1 MSMLLLLVLLIGAM
15 LGMRFRVL
23 VLVPAI
29 GFLFTA
35 ILAACIIRA
44 ESLSFTIAAVV
55 LTVSCLQIGYL
66 GGAVTHYTTALV
78 DFGRL
83 RKHALKGPSRPL
95 APPAHSTG
103 ATPSTA
109 YRG

>member
-1 MSMLLLLVLLIGAM
+1 MSMLLLLVLLIGAV
-15 LGMRFRVL
+15 LGMRFKVL

-29 GFLFTA
+29 GFLFVA
-35 ILAACIIRA
+35 ILVACVIRA
-44 ESLSFTIAAVV
+44 ESLSMTIAAVV

-66 GGAVTHYTTALV
+66 GGVVTRYTTAPA
-78 DFGRL
+78 DPGRL
-83 RKHALKGPSRPL
+83 GKGALNSASGPL

-103 ATPSTA
+103 GAPSTA